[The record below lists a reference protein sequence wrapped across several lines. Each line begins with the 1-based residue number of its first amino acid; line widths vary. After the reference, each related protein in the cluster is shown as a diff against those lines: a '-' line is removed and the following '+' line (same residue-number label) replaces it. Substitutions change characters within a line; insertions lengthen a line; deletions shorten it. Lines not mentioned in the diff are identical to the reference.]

1 MGRPSPM
8 IRDDRRPAP
17 DGSAAP
23 TAREGQVDQAA
34 DEAADRQLNELVQEL
49 RLVLP
54 GTTVLFG
61 FLLSLPFSAGA
72 DTLTAPDRVAYFVA
86 FLGAGMAVVLLVA
99 EAGYHRLRGKPYDK
113 QVMIRTATHEAVAA
127 LVSLGI
133 SLLACVVLV
142 TDLVYGP
149 VAAFGVAIP
158 LGVGALWL
166 WFGLP
171 LWRRFH
177 GDPTPPA
184 PTT

>member
-1 MGRPSPM
+1 LPDASTGNNVRMN
-8 IRDDRRPAP
+8 DRT
-17 DGSAAP
+17 DL
-23 TAREGQVDQAA
+23 DA
-34 DEAADRQLNELVQEL
+34 DAEADRQLNELVQEL

-99 EAGYHRLRGKPYDK
+99 QAGYHRLRGKPYDK
-113 QVMIRTATHEAVAA
+113 QVMIRTATHEAIAA
-127 LVSLGI
+127 LVSLAI

-177 GDPTPPA
+177 GDPTGR
-184 PTT
+184 